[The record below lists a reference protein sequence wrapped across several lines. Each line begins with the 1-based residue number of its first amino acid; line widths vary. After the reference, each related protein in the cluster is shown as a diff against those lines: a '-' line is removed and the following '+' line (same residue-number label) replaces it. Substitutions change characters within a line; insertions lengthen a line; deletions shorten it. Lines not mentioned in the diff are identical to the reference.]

1 MHFSFMQDIV
11 EDAVFYEDGGTRF
24 QQGELGVH
32 DYHTAVPSGFW
43 ERGETK
49 LKIKPLFALFRNT
62 STMTN

>member
-32 DYHTAVPSGFW
+32 DYHTAVPSGF
-43 ERGETK
+43 
-49 LKIKPLFALFRNT
+49 
-62 STMTN
+62 